1 MQITPWHP
9 GKFICKI
16 KTSTG
21 RFPGILKAEAM
32 KASYKIYKEMSGKIQ
47 AIRTSTR
54 KREIEALF
62 NGIIRNHKR
71 HGIEVI
77 KVRQGYCVLPY
88 FSVEYWIAKD

>member
-1 MQITPWHP
+1 
-9 GKFICKI
+9 
-16 KTSTG
+16 
-21 RFPGILKAEAM
+21 M
-32 KASYKIYKEMSGKIQ
+32 KPSYKIYKEMDGVIN

-77 KVRQGYCVLPY
+77 KV
-88 FSVEYWIAKD
+88 

>member
-1 MQITPWHP
+1 
-9 GKFICKI
+9 
-16 KTSTG
+16 
-21 RFPGILKAEAM
+21 M

-47 AIRTSTR
+47 AIRTSIR

-77 KVRQGYCVLPY
+77 KVRQGYCVLPC

>member
-1 MQITPWHP
+1 MQITPGYP
-9 GKFICKI
+9 CKFVRKI

-21 RFPGILKAEAM
+21 RFPGTLKRSEM
-32 KASYKIYKEMSGKIQ
+32 KASYKIYKETAGKIE